1 MESWIKVF
9 EDQNQ
14 IRAEI
19 VKGVLEENGIS
30 AVVMNKKE
38 TVYHV
43 FGTYEVLVPQ
53 GYALPAMQLIQNE
66 ITF

>member
-1 MESWIKVF
+1 MDNWIKVF
-9 EDQNQ
+9 ENDIQ

-19 VKGVLEENGIS
+19 VKGVLEENEIN
-30 AVVMNKKE
+30 AVIVNKKE

-43 FGTYEVLVPQ
+43 FGTYEVMVQKKDILR
-53 GYALPAMQLIQNE
+53 ATNIIQNE

>member
-1 MESWIKVF
+1 MDNWIKVF
-9 EDQNQ
+9 ETDQQ

-19 VKGVLEENGIS
+19 VKGVLEENEIN
-30 AVVMNKKE
+30 AVVLSKKE

-43 FGTYEVLVPQ
+43 FGSYQVMVPKEDVLL
-53 GYALPAMQLIQNE
+53 ATNLIQNE